1 MQNVAPETVL
11 SVEHVGVQ
19 FGGLVA
25 LSELNFDVREGEIVS
40 LIGPNGAGKT
50 TAFNVMTGFLTPTKG
65 VVTYRGTVL
74 NGLKPHEIADLGLI
88 RTFQRTSVFPN
99 DTVYD
104 NVLIGLHRQ
113 GNVHLAEGILGLPR
127 ARTSERQQR
136 ERAAELVRWIGLEAR
151 ANDLAGSL
159 SYGEQRLVG
168 VALALA
174 AQPSMLL
181 LDEPVSGMNASET
194 HTFVQLIRSIRGRGV
209 TILLVEHDMP
219 MVMSVSD
226 RIVVLNYGRI
236 IAEGSPETIRSDPAV
251 IEAYLGQGAKRARLR
266 SPPDRCGSSPV
277 SLRR

>member
-1 MQNVAPETVL
+1 MTVLAPARDIAL
-11 SVEHVGVQ
+11 SVEQVGVQ

-25 LSELNFDVREGEIVS
+25 LSGLNFVVGEGEIVS

-50 TAFNVMTGFLTPTKG
+50 TAFNIMTGFLDPTKG
-65 VVTYRGTVL
+65 TVKYRGTGL
-74 NGLKPHEIADLGLI
+74 NGLKPHQVADLGLI
-88 RTFQRTSVFPN
+88 RTFQRTSVFPR
-99 DTVYD
+99 DTVFD

-113 GNVHLAEGILGLPR
+113 GRVPLLDALLGLPR
-127 ARTSERQQR
+127 ARSSERAQR
-136 ERAAELVRWIGLEAR
+136 ERAAELIRWVGLEAR

-194 HTFVQLIRSIRGRGV
+194 HSFVELIRSIRDRGV

-236 IAEGSPETIRSDPAV
+236 IAEGPPDAIRNDPAV
-251 IEAYLGQGAKRARLR
+251 IEAYLGQGAQRA
-266 SPPDRCGSSPV
+266 
-277 SLRR
+277 

>member
-1 MQNVAPETVL
+1 MNEVVL
-11 SVEHVGVQ
+11 SIEHVGVQ
-19 FGGLVA
+19 FGGLTA
-25 LSELNFDVREGEIVS
+25 LSDLDFHVNKGEIVS

-50 TAFNVMTGFLTPTKG
+50 TAFNAMTGFIAPT
-65 VVTYRGTVL
+65 RGTVKYL
-74 NGLKPHEIADLGLI
+74 HTDLQGMKPNQIADLGLI

-113 GNVHLAEGILGLPR
+113 GRLGLIEAILRLPR
-127 ARTSERQQR
+127 AKATEKALR
-136 ERAAELVRWIGLEAR
+136 ERAGELIRWVGLEAR
-151 ANDLAGSL
+151 ADDLAGSL

-174 AQPSMLL
+174 AQPTMLL

-194 HTFVQLIRSIRGRGV
+194 HTFVRLIRDIRDRGV

-236 IAEGSPETIRSDPAV
+236 IAEGSPEEIRENPAV
-251 IEAYLGQGAKRARLR
+251 IEAYLGQGARNAAKETA
-266 SPPDRCGSSPV
+266 PDA
-277 SLRR
+277 

>member
-1 MQNVAPETVL
+1 MTSPAL
-11 SVEHVGVQ
+11 SIEHVGVQ
-19 FGGLVA
+19 FGGLTA
-25 LSELNFDVREGEIVS
+25 LSDLNFSIDEGEIVS

-50 TAFNVMTGFLTPTKG
+50 TAFNITTGFLSPTRG
-65 VVTYRGTVL
+65 QVRYRGAVL
-74 NGLKPHEIADLGLI
+74 AGLKPHQIAALGLI

-99 DTVYD
+99 DTVFD

-113 GNVHLAEGILGLPR
+113 NRVSLPASVFGLPR
-127 ARTSERQQR
+127 ARSSERQLR
-136 ERAAELVRWIGLEAR
+136 ERAEEIVGRVGLDAR
-151 ANDLAGSL
+151 RDDLAGSL

-174 AQPSMLL
+174 AEPSMLL

-194 HTFVQLIRSIRGRGV
+194 HAFIQLIRNIRERGV

-236 IAEGSPETIRSDPAV
+236 IAEGLPEAIRTNPDV
-251 IEAYLGQGAKRARLR
+251 IEAYLGKGVRHA
-266 SPPDRCGSSPV
+266 
-277 SLRR
+277 